1 MAFLTVF
8 SNAPALAQFD
18 DHPPITDHLFRLYCE
33 APQISSGAEVERV
46 TAITRRLGVENPHIA
61 IVVSNSPLLIAWNV
75 QVFTDS
81 SLICVPA
88 GLVHFMKGDEG
99 ELAFVIGHEIGHATD
114 DRCKNPSGRARVSD
128 QSKSGTALAILFGHG
143 SGDGAGDQ
151 RACETRADEF
161 GVNLMTHAG
170 YNPEDAAVALGRLSG
185 CSGDTAVGVFGRLAA
200 LRNEH
205 PLIATRIRHIRKLIA
220 RQRSEIPNP

>member
-1 MAFLTVF
+1 MVF
-8 SNAPALAQFD
+8 SNVSALAQFT
-18 DHPPITDHLFRLYCE
+18 DHPPVTDHLFRLYCE
-33 APQISSGAEVERV
+33 APQVSSGPEVERV
-46 TAITRRLGVENPHIA
+46 AAITRCLGVENSHIA

-81 SLICVPA
+81 SLICVPE
-88 GLVHFMKGDEG
+88 GLVHFMEGDEG
-99 ELAFVIGHEIGHATD
+99 ELAFVLGHEIGHATD
-114 DRCKNPSGRARVSD
+114 DRCKSPSGRARVSD

-170 YNPEDAAVALGRLSG
+170 YNPEDAAVALDRLSRY
-185 CSGDTAVGVFGRLAA
+185 SGDTAAGLFGRLAA

-205 PLIATRIRHIRKLIA
+205 PLTATRIRHIRKLIA
-220 RQRSEIPNP
+220 RQHSEIKNP